1 VNGLKLLAG
10 LALFGLGASIGMPG
24 LPGGPRALAAQE
36 SERARL
42 GLFLNSLCQP
52 AQAEPECE
60 RAPVV
65 VSVVE
70 GGPAYRAGVRER
82 DTLLA
87 LDGRSLSTVEGRRS
101 IQSLTAGQPVLLSVA
116 GPGGRRELQVTPE
129 LRAQARTME
138 LEWWSAVP
146 EGSQGEV
153 RVFRYSGPG
162 HVRELQSRL
171 DSLQV
176 GARGEAFVLIR
187 PDPEVRLRIDVA
199 DSDSLFARPYVPA
212 PDGEAATGWVVESRE
227 LASRL
232 ETVRDRTLHIAR
244 TQLDSLARLQAGI
257 VRVPAPELGRGRV
270 AGAEF
275 REMTPDLAEYFHGQQ
290 EGLLVL
296 RVIPGTPAGRLGL
309 RGGDIVVEV
318 NGRPV
323 RSDMDFRREIAAAP
337 EEPAR
342 VKWIRKGVV
351 DEGVLGPY

>member
-1 VNGLKLLAG
+1 MKLLAG
-10 LALFGLGASIGMPG
+10 IALFGIGASTG
-24 LPGGPRALAAQE
+24 LPCLIGGPEPLAAQE
-36 SERARL
+36 RERARL
-42 GLFLNSLCQP
+42 GLFLDSLCQP
-52 AQAEPECE
+52 AEAGPECE

-70 GGPAYRAGVRER
+70 GGPAHRAGVRER

-87 LDGRSLSTVEGRRS
+87 LDGRSLSTGEGRQS
-101 IQSLTAGQPVLLSVA
+101 LQSLTAGQPVLLSLA
-116 GPGGRRELQVTPE
+116 GPEGRRELQVTPE
-129 LRAQARTME
+129 LRAQTRT
-138 LEWWSAVP
+138 LQLGSWSAVP
-146 EGSQGEV
+146 EGSEGEV

-162 HVRELQSRL
+162 YVRELLSRL

-176 GARGEAFVLIR
+176 RAEGETFVLIR
-187 PDPEVRLRIDVA
+187 PDPEVRLRIEVA

-212 PDGEAATGWVVESRE
+212 PDGEQAAGWVVESPE

-257 VRVPAPELGRGRV
+257 VLAPAPELGRGRV

-275 REMTPDLAEYFHGQQ
+275 REMTPELAEYFHGQE

-323 RSDMDFRREIAAAP
+323 RSDMDFRREIVAAP
-337 EEPAR
+337 EESVR
-342 VKWIRKGVV
+342 VKWIRKGSA
-351 DEGVLGPY
+351 DEGVLGPN

>member
-1 VNGLKLLAG
+1 MRLLVG
-10 LALFGLGASIGMPG
+10 LALFGLGASTA
-24 LPGGPRALAAQE
+24 LPCLTGGPAELAAQE
-36 SERARL
+36 PERARL
-42 GLFLNSLCQP
+42 GLFLDSLCQP
-52 AQAEPECE
+52 AEPGSECD

-70 GGPAYRAGVRER
+70 GGPAFRAGVREQ

-87 LDGRSLSTVEGRRS
+87 LDGRSLSAPDGRRS
-101 IQSLTAGQPVLLSVA
+101 LQALTAGQPVVLSLA
-116 GPGGRRELQVTPE
+116 GPAGRRELQVTPE
-129 LRAQARTME
+129 LRAQAPTMQFD
-138 LEWWSAVP
+138 WWSAVP
-146 EGSQGEV
+146 EGPDGEV
-153 RVFRYSGPG
+153 RVYRFSGPA

-171 DSLQV
+171 DSLEV
-176 GARGEAFVLIR
+176 HADGESFVLIR
-187 PDPEVRLRIDVA
+187 PDPEVRLRIEVA

-212 PDGEAATGWVVESRE
+212 PDGEPATGWVVESRE

-232 ETVRDRTLHIAR
+232 ETVRDRTLRIAR

-275 REMTPDLAEYFHGQQ
+275 REMTPELAEYFYGQE

-323 RSDMDFRREIAAAP
+323 KTDMEFRRGIVAAP
-337 EEPAR
+337 DESIK
-342 VKWIRKGVV
+342 VKWIRKGTVG
-351 DEGVLGPY
+351 EGVLGPH

>member
-1 VNGLKLLAG
+1 VNGMKLFAG
-10 LALFGLGASIGMPG
+10 LALFGLGASSG
-24 LPGGPRALAAQE
+24 LPSLVGGPAALAAQE
-36 SERARL
+36 REQARL
-42 GLFLNSLCQP
+42 GLFLDSLCQP
-52 AQAEPECE
+52 AEPELECE

-65 VSVVE
+65 ISVVE
-70 GGPAYRAGVRER
+70 DGPAYRAGVREQ

-101 IQSLTAGQPVLLSVA
+101 LQSLTAGLPVLLSLA
-116 GPGGRRELQVTPE
+116 GPEGRRELRVTPE
-129 LRAQARTME
+129 LRAQARTMQFD
-138 LEWWSAVP
+138 WSSAVP
-146 EGSQGEV
+146 EGSEGEV

-162 HVRELQSRL
+162 QVRELRSRL

-176 GARGEAFVLIR
+176 GAEGEAFVLIR
-187 PDPEVRLRIDVA
+187 PDPEVRLRIEVA
-199 DSDSLFARPYVPA
+199 GSDSLFARPYVPA
-212 PDGEAATGWVVESRE
+212 PDGEPSTGWVVESQE

-244 TQLDSLARLQAGI
+244 THLDSLARLQGGI
-257 VRVPAPELGRGRV
+257 VRAPGPELGRGRV

-275 REMTPDLAEYFHGQQ
+275 REMTPDLAEYFNGQE

-323 RSDMDFRREIAAAP
+323 RTDMEFRREIVATP
-337 EEPAR
+337 DEPAK
-342 VKWIRKGVV
+342 VKWIRKGIV
-351 DEGVLGPY
+351 DEGVLGPN

>member
-1 VNGLKLLAG
+1 MNGMKLFAG
-10 LALFGLGASIGMPG
+10 LALFGLGASSG
-24 LPGGPRALAAQE
+24 LPSLVGGPAALAAQE
-36 SERARL
+36 REQARL
-42 GLFLNSLCQP
+42 GLFLDSLCQP
-52 AQAEPECE
+52 AEPELECE

-65 VSVVE
+65 ISVVE
-70 GGPAYRAGVRER
+70 DGPAYRAGVREQ

-101 IQSLTAGQPVLLSVA
+101 LQSLTAGLPVLLSLA
-116 GPGGRRELQVTPE
+116 GPEGRRELRVTPE
-129 LRAQARTME
+129 LRAQARTMQFD
-138 LEWWSAVP
+138 WSSAVP
-146 EGSQGEV
+146 EGSEGEV

-162 HVRELQSRL
+162 QVRELRSRL

-176 GARGEAFVLIR
+176 GAEGEAFVLIR
-187 PDPEVRLRIDVA
+187 PDPEVRLRIEVA
-199 DSDSLFARPYVPA
+199 GSDSLFARPYVPA
-212 PDGEAATGWVVESRE
+212 PDGEPSTGWVVESQE

-244 TQLDSLARLQAGI
+244 THLDSLARLQGGI
-257 VRVPAPELGRGRV
+257 VRAPAPELGRGRV

-275 REMTPDLAEYFHGQQ
+275 REMTPDLAEYFNGQE

-323 RSDMDFRREIAAAP
+323 RTDMEFRREIVATP
-337 EEPAR
+337 DEPAK
-342 VKWIRKGVV
+342 VKWIRKGIV
-351 DEGVLGPY
+351 DEGVLGPN

>member
-1 VNGLKLLAG
+1 MNGLKLLAG
-10 LALFGLGASIGMPG
+10 LALFGLGASTGLPC
-24 LPGGPRALAAQE
+24 LPGGPAALGAQE
-36 SERARL
+36 PERARL

-52 AQAEPECE
+52 AQADPECE
-60 RAPVV
+60 RVPVV

-87 LDGRSLSTVEGRRS
+87 LDGRSLSTSEGRRS
-101 IQSLTAGQPVLLSVA
+101 LQSLKAGQPVLLSLA
-116 GPGGRRELQVTPE
+116 GPEGRRELEVTPE
-129 LRAQARTME
+129 LRAQGRT
-138 LEWWSAVP
+138 LQLGWWSAVP
-146 EGSQGEV
+146 EGSDGEV

-162 HVRELQSRL
+162 HARELLSRL

-176 GARGEAFVLIR
+176 RAEGEAFVLIR
-187 PDPEVRLRIDVA
+187 PDPEVRLRIEVA

-212 PDGEAATGWVVESRE
+212 PDGEQATGWVVESRE

-244 TQLDSLARLQAGI
+244 TQLDSLARLQAGV
-257 VRVPAPELGRGRV
+257 VRAPAPELGRGRV

-275 REMTPDLAEYFHGQQ
+275 REMTPELAEYFHGQ
-290 EGLLVL
+290 EDGLLVL

-318 NGRPV
+318 IGRPV
-323 RSDMDFRREIAAAP
+323 RTDMEFRREIAAASD
-337 EEPAR
+337 EPAK
-342 VKWIRKGVV
+342 VKWVRKGIV